1 MKVREIYLASDHAG
15 FAMKMALAEEL
26 RDWGH
31 SVHDLGPQNAERVD
45 YPDYAR
51 QLADA
56 MKPVDD
62 ALGVLVCGSGIGIA
76 MMANRYS
83 WIRAAVC
90 HDVTG
95 AQLARQHN
103 DANVIAFGERLTGI
117 APAINALKAFID
129 TEFKG
134 GRHAARVEKLATP

>member
-1 MKVREIYLASDHAG
+1 
-15 FAMKMALAEEL
+15 
-26 RDWGH
+26 
-31 SVHDLGPQNAERVD
+31 VD

-83 WIRAAVC
+83 LIRAAVC

-129 TEFKG
+129 TEFEG

>member
-1 MKVREIYLASDHAG
+1 MTVREIYLASDHAG

-83 WIRAAVC
+83 WMLMRKAMI
-90 HDVTG
+90 TS
-95 AQLARQHN
+95 
-103 DANVIAFGERLTGI
+103 VIAVVLWFGVDWM
-117 APAINALKAFID
+117 ID
-129 TEFKG
+129 SGVFSFREMVAK
-134 GRHAARVEKLATP
+134 EK

>member
-1 MKVREIYLASDHAG
+1 MTVREIYLASDHAG

-31 SVHDLGPQNAERVD
+31 SVHDLGPQNAELVD

-129 TEFKG
+129 TEFEG